1 MEKKM
6 KNKKIIICLILALAV
21 SFGACNDPVFYTVS
35 VEPPIADPLISGS
48 PTNFVVF
55 KNIMYVASGRNVY
68 RYDGKNWDLMSSQPG
83 GRVLQLAATDNHLYA
98 LCLEDS
104 ADYTILKRTDDSRT
118 WKEITGNTGDYNM
131 LQSIYAVGNELFIG
145 AEGSGYYIILY
156 MDGDGFK
163 PLITGGT
170 GTETGALLC
179 GAAYNGSNYF
189 LCTRS
194 NTIYVAQQAVASG
207 TTVPM
212 SINENINFAGIINLG
227 INNIIVAISRDGN
240 LYYVDPKI
248 TSVPNVSLG
257 GRSATGALAVWRDAS
272 EIPRLL
278 LAGRQDR
285 LDYSVDSGYTY
296 GYLELE
302 LDSTGIKARKNF
314 IEPGEA
320 PPSSVDDNERYVSTI
335 GKNPVNYIF
344 QTPPE
349 INTEMT
355 LFASTHKNGVWS
367 YRMRD
372 GLWQWNAEE

>member
-6 KNKKIIICLILALAV
+6 KNKKIIICFILALAV
-21 SFGACNDPVFYTVS
+21 LFGACNDPVFYTVS

-55 KNIMYVASGRNVY
+55 KNKIYVASGRSVY
-68 RYDGKNWDLMSSQPG
+68 SYDGKKWDLMSSQPG
-83 GRVLQLAATDNHLYA
+83 GRILQLAATDNHLYA
-98 LCLEDS
+98 LCLESS
-104 ADYTILKRTDDSRT
+104 ADYTTLKRTDDST
-118 WKEITGNTGDYNM
+118 AWKEITGDTGDYNM
-131 LQSIYAVGNELFIG
+131 LQSIYAAGNELFIG

-170 GTETGALLC
+170 GTKTGALLC
-179 GAAYNGSNYF
+179 GAAYNGSNYY

-194 NTIYVAQQAVASG
+194 DTIYVAQQPVAFG

-212 SINENINFAGIINLG
+212 STKGDITFAGIINIG
-227 INNIIVAISRDGN
+227 INDIIVAISRDGN
-240 LYYVDPKI
+240 MYYIDSSI
-248 TSVPNVSLG
+248 TRVPSVSLG
-257 GRSATGALAVWRDAS
+257 GRPATGSLAVWRDADKT
-272 EIPRLL
+272 PRLL

-314 IEPGEA
+314 TEPGKA

-344 QTPPE
+344 QTPHE
-349 INTEMT
+349 INAEMT
-355 LFASTHKNGVWS
+355 LFASTQKSGVWS
-367 YRMRD
+367 YRIRD